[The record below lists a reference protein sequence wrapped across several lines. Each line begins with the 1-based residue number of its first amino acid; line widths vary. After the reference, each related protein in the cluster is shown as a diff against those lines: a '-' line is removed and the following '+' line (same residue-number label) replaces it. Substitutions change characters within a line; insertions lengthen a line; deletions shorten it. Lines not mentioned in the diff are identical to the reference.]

1 MVGVMVAY
9 LAIAAIPALAQQG
22 GPPPRIENPS
32 PFADLIN
39 RRQRETALR
48 GAEIMPGKKATDQR
62 ASQRL
67 IAQVQE
73 DYKQLQI
80 IRNEMVR
87 ALKSNEPLDYKRIAE
102 RTTEINKRAGRL
114 KDALAFQSLE
124 QESKRPA
131 APAELDSGQLK
142 EALVN
147 LCNGIITF
155 VESPMF
161 KSPGAVDVQ
170 ETNKAGRLLYNIID
184 LSNGIKKNA
193 GKLGKN

>member
-1 MVGVMVAY
+1 MIVAY
-9 LAIAAIPALAQQG
+9 LAIPAVAQQG

-48 GAEIMPGKKATDQR
+48 GAEIMPGKKATDRR
-62 ASQRL
+62 ASERL
-67 IAQVQE
+67 ITQVQE

-87 ALKSNEPLDYKRIAE
+87 ALKSNEPLDYKRVAE

-114 KDALAFQSLE
+114 KDALAFHSPE
-124 QESKRPA
+124 QELKRAP

-161 KSPGAVDVQ
+161 KSPGVVDVQ

-193 GKLGKN
+193 GKLSKH